1 MNTTKTTI
9 KTTIKGNESI
19 FVKESV
25 TTIFNELLSKNAFI
39 LLTSVS
45 HTNSESLIVIKKSS
59 IKMVKS

>member
-1 MNTTKTTI
+1 MKTTI

-25 TTIFNELLSKNAFI
+25 SSIFEMLQSKNGFM

-45 HTNSESLIVIKKSS
+45 HAGVESKIIIKKSS

>member
-1 MNTTKTTI
+1 MKTTI

-25 TTIFNELLSKNAFI
+25 STIFDLLQSKNGFM

-45 HTNSESLIVIKKSS
+45 HSGTESHIIIKKSS

>member
-1 MNTTKTTI
+1 MKTTI

-25 TTIFNELLSKNAFI
+25 SSIFEMLQSKNGFM
-39 LLTSVS
+39 LLTNIAHSG
-45 HTNSESLIVIKKSS
+45 TESKIIIKKSS